1 MLLGIESVGGEGG
14 SQATAAQPST
24 AQHSK
29 ALQPCS
35 QHPVLPCSQA
45 RKREHKEGIA
55 QRSKKQAHAEPRALS
70 RFRSERLPRLCNV
83 YMVPV
88 LGDVSSLEILNTCS
102 NTHSTYTHRGD
113 PVHRS
118 AIAAQGETQATQGP
132 QRETIFIRPPAGKEF
147 WAKHDRGCR

>member
-1 MLLGIESVGGEGG
+1 MLVCSVLLGIESVGGEGG

-88 LGDVSSLEILNTCS
+88 YGYVFSLGVARS
-102 NTHSTYTHRGD
+102 NTHGPHAQKRSCASVGDRSARGD
-113 PVHRS
+113 ASNPGTVEGNNIHTPS
-118 AIAAQGETQATQGP
+118 IG
-132 QRETIFIRPPAGKEF
+132 
-147 WAKHDRGCR
+147 

>member
-1 MLLGIESVGGEGG
+1 MEAEL
-14 SQATAAQPST
+14 QPSYSSA

-29 ALQPCS
+29 ALQPCT

-83 YMVPV
+83 NMVPV
-88 LGDVSSLEILNTCS
+88 YGYVFSLEFVITRS
-102 NTHSTYTHRGD
+102 NTHRTHTHRSD
-113 PVHRS
+113 HVHRS
-118 AIAAQGETQATQGP
+118 AIAVQGETQATQG
-132 QRETIFIRPPAGKEF
+132 QLNVSIF
-147 WAKHDRGCR
+147 H